1 MTNDVQSPSASSR
14 HPTRQSLLAEAYKI
28 AEARV
33 GDNPRLMAYLRSMR
47 RTNNY
52 ESIAADLGITMA
64 EVKKLEA
71 ELLDSLCA

>member
-1 MTNDVQSPSASSR
+1 MTYNPQSSSACSR
-14 HPTRQSLLAEAYKI
+14 HPTRQSLLAQAYQI

-33 GDNPRLMAYLRSMR
+33 ADNPRQMAYLRSMR

-64 EVKKLEA
+64 EVKKLEK
-71 ELLDSLCA
+71 ELLDGLGA